1 MNPTKPPRRRTT
13 AFGLPILAAVCL
25 ALVVGAIT
33 ASATAPGTR
42 YSGRA
47 TGVFIHTA
55 LLDTSLADTGDLPPE
70 GGAQDG
76 TLVQVDT
83 SLAKADVLLSITMGM
98 DGRAQS
104 EAATATVDLLPGNAN
119 EVKAEFVLARSTA
132 TCSGVSGFSEIANLR
147 VAGQSV
153 TVTTAP
159 NQVVIVPG
167 VLTLVINEQRDR
179 SHDGTFDMT
188 VNALHLTLVTGEA
201 VIVSHAHS
209 DITCGR
215 ESPVPKDFVTGGGY
229 IDVSGQ
235 HANFGLVAGFKPGA
249 SAPSVQLTYIDHA
262 SGMRVKATAISDYSG
277 SGTSRTFSGPAI
289 VNGVSGYTV
298 TVKVSDLGEPGRGV
312 DTFAITLSTGY
323 TASGTL
329 AGGNIQLHA

>member
-1 MNPTKPPRRRTT
+1 MNPTKPPRRRTP
-13 AFGLPILAAVCL
+13 ALALPILAAVCL

-47 TGVFIHTA
+47 TGVFVHTA
-55 LLDTSLADTGDLPPE
+55 LLDATFADTGDLPPE

-83 SLAKADVLLSITMGM
+83 SLAKADVLLSVTMGM

-104 EAATATVDLLPGNAN
+104 EAATATVDLLPGTTN
-119 EVKAEFVLARSTA
+119 EVKADFVLARSIA

-153 TVTTAP
+153 TVSTAP
-159 NQVVIVPG
+159 NQVVSFPG
-167 VLTLVINEQRDR
+167 VLTLVINEQIDG

-188 VNALHLTLVTGEA
+188 VNALHLTLATGEM

-209 DITCGR
+209 DITCGSETR
-215 ESPVPKDFVTGGGY
+215 GPKDFVTGGGY
-229 IDVSGQ
+229 IDVFGQ
-235 HANFGLVAGFKPGA
+235 HANFGFVAGFKPGA
-249 SAPSVQLTYIDHA
+249 SVLSGQFTYIDHA
-262 SGMRVKATAISDYSG
+262 SGMRVKATDISDYKG

-298 TVKVSDLGEPGRGV
+298 TVTVSDLGEPGRGV
-312 DTFAITLSTGY
+312 DTFDITLSTGY
-323 TASGTL
+323 TAGGKL